1 MYTISVVAPIL
12 NEQSNILIL
21 YERIKKTILD
31 SGHIYEILFID
42 DGSND
47 GSLDLL
53 KEVAAKDNNVRV
65 ISFSRNFGHQAAVT
79 AGIEHA
85 QGDAVVLIDADLQD
99 PPELIATM
107 IEKWLEGY
115 HVVYAKRVRRRKETI
130 LKRFTAFLFYRFRNY
145 LAKVRIP
152 LDTGDFRLMDR
163 AVVNVLCSM
172 RERNRFIRGLVGW
185 IGFKQIGVEF
195 ERQERLR
202 GETKY
207 PIRKMTEFALDGI
220 LSFSNI
226 PLRIATFMG
235 FILFS
240 LSFLIILW
248 ETYSMLLGAESIFNR
263 SMFILAI
270 VLILAAMQLFCIGI
284 IGEYIARIY
293 DESKARPTYVIRQKI
308 NII

>member
-115 HVVYAKRVRRRKETI
+115 HVVYAKRVSRSGESV
-130 LKRFTAFLFYRFRNY
+130 LKRFTAFFFYRFINY
-145 LAKVRIP
+145 LTKVRIP

-163 AVVNVLCSM
+163 SVVNVLCSM

-248 ETYSMLLGAESIFNR
+248 ETYSMLLGAESILNR